1 MLPVLSNNQKIIFAS
16 VIAAAL
22 VIVTVVTHRGVSWY
36 WPLLLVG
43 TETLVIAFFL
53 NLMYL
58 SRLAKFKEGIESI
71 LTNLSNRIP
80 PQPGALG
87 QVAEMVNEL
96 ATNLYKTN
104 SLLEQVFNNLPLAV
118 AAFDHA
124 GKRIICNKA
133 AADIFN
139 CPGKCGENGC
149 LKEQN
154 DPESPLYLLGRALRR
169 GEPAEEQDF
178 KYYFPGGHKHLWVRT
193 DIIKGAKGELLSA
206 MLIVLDVT
214 ERNRMEAQLRQVE
227 KLSLVGELAAG
238 MAHEILNPLTTVRG
252 LTQVISSRR
261 QMDDEVSE
269 QTEIML
275 MEIDRI
281 NAIIKQL
288 LLLAKPSNPALSM
301 VDLSVELDAVC
312 KLLEGIA
319 KLQHVIIEKEYKS
332 NLPLIVID
340 ADRMKQVFLN
350 LASNAVS
357 AMPDGGSLQIKAS
370 YKQDEGRFEIIF
382 KDNGKGIQENDL
394 KRIFDPFFS
403 TREEG
408 TGLGLAVSY
417 QIVRSHGGNIYVA
430 SEPDRGS
437 TFTVVLPPLN
447 IEQTSKESNINLRA
461 CY

>member
-1 MLPVLSNNQKIIFAS
+1 MLPVPSNKLKFIFAS
-16 VIAAAL
+16 VVAVAL
-22 VIVTVVTHRGVSWY
+22 IIIIIVTGRDASWY
-36 WPLLLVG
+36 WVLPLVG
-43 TETLVIAFFL
+43 AETLVITFIL

-58 SRLAKFKEGIESI
+58 NRFAKFKEGVESI
-71 LTNLSNRIP
+71 LTNSINRIP
-80 PQPGALG
+80 PQPGYLG
-87 QVAEMVNEL
+87 RVAEMINEL

-104 SLLEQVFNNLPLAV
+104 SLLEQVFDNLPLAV
-118 AAFDHA
+118 ASFDHA

-133 AADIFN
+133 AAAIFN

-149 LKEQN
+149 LKKQN
-154 DPESPLYLLGRALRR
+154 DPESPLYLLGRTLRK
-169 GEPAEEQDF
+169 GEPVEEQNF
-178 KYYFPGGHKHLWVRT
+178 KYYYPGGHKHLWVRT
-193 DIIKGAKGELLSA
+193 DIIRGVRDELLSGL
-206 MLIVLDVT
+206 LIAWDVT

-261 QMDDEVSE
+261 QMGDELSKH
-269 QTEIML
+269 TEIML
-275 MEIDRI
+275 NEIDRI

-319 KLQHVIIEKEYKS
+319 ELQHVIIEKDYKS

-340 ADRMKQVFLN
+340 AGRMKQVFLN
-350 LASNAVS
+350 LASNAVY
-357 AMPDGGSLQIKAS
+357 AMPDGGRLQIKAC
-370 YKQDEGRFEIIF
+370 YKEEEGRFEIIF
-382 KDNGKGIQENDL
+382 KDNGKGIQKNDL

-447 IEQTSKESNINLRA
+447 IEQTSKESNINHRA
-461 CY
+461 C